1 MHHALVLAAVPLIA
15 LVFAPGLHSAFLVPK
30 TFVLMLF
37 TSVLLVGEWPRI
49 AHARAFWIA
58 IVVWLLILLLSGIH
72 STYPDLRA
80 EALAFAVSGPLLLL
94 GTQQVLQRDSV
105 TWQNVLVATGVI
117 IALIVIAQSV
127 WDLDLFRIFGSQSG
141 VAGRMRA
148 FGTLGNPLFA
158 GVFLAPTLTVS
169 HGQAQRSGNP
179 WFTAFSFLI
188 ATGVALTGSR
198 TALFAAAAGLVLTT
212 AKPTLQNVATGVLLI
227 GITVAIS
234 TRINQRT
241 VSEAALGRAS
251 ISRIALQDGIS
262 LLGSGPGTFAVTYPA
277 KLATY
282 FAGGNHKLDYRFA
295 GYERHAHNEW
305 TESLVENG
313 ALGLASFIAV
323 LLTWFWTIRRQPLT
337 TDRRIG
343 GGVVIVLA
351 LAAGSDFTF
360 HRAETWAL
368 LWMAMGIALPTGAPI
383 SRRAPLYMWAAKV
396 VLAALLLWMALPPLL
411 ASRAISRGMQ
421 AELQNDPVRAISGYQ
436 AALRWQPAS
445 PDANFNLTR
454 ALCKQ
459 GALDACWSQSEHA
472 RRYVDEAELYI
483 LRARCLEAQGRFLEA
498 GVELAQARERFPF
511 SKALQK

>member
-1 MHHALVLAAVPLIA
+1 MLAAVPLIA

-37 TSVLLVGEWPRI
+37 TSVLLVWEWPRV
-49 AHARAFWIA
+49 AYARAFWIA
-58 IVVWLLILLLSGIH
+58 VIVWLVTLLCSGLQ
-72 STYPDLRA
+72 SSYPELRA
-80 EALAFAVSGPLLLL
+80 EAFAFAVSGPLLLL
-94 GTQQVLQRDSV
+94 GTQRVLQRDSV

-127 WDLDLFRIFGSQSG
+127 WHFDLFRIVGSQSG

-158 GVFLAPTLTVS
+158 GVFLAPTLAVS
-169 HGQAQRSGNP
+169 HGQAQRNGNP

-212 AKPTLQNVATGVLLI
+212 AKPTLKSVATAVFLI
-227 GITVAIS
+227 GITALIS
-234 TRINQRT
+234 TRINQRP
-241 VSEAALGRAS
+241 VAEAASGRAS

-262 LLGSGPGTFAVTYPA
+262 LLGSGPGTFAATYPA

-282 FAGGNHKLDYRFA
+282 FAGGSHKLDYRFA
-295 GYERHAHNEW
+295 GYERHAHSEW

-323 LLTWFWTIRRQPLT
+323 LITWFWTIRAQPLT

-343 GGVVIVLA
+343 GAVVITLA
-351 LAAGSDFTF
+351 LAAGTDFTF

-368 LWMAMGIALPTGAPI
+368 LWMAMGIALPIGAPI
-383 SRRAPLYMWAAKV
+383 SQRPPIYMWISKPI
-396 VLAALLLWMALPPLL
+396 LAALLLWMALPPLF
-411 ASRAISRGMQ
+411 ASRAIYRGTQ
-421 AELQNDPVRAISGYQ
+421 AELQNETVRATSGYQ

-459 GALDACWSQSEHA
+459 GALEACWQQSERA
-472 RRYVDEAELYI
+472 RRYVDEAELYV

-498 GVELAQARERFPF
+498 GVELARARERFPF
-511 SKALQK
+511 SKALRE